1 MYILNPINNQLHSI
15 QIDGYAL
22 ISVYVYS
29 TMTQGKLKYFTGLS
43 PVYRFLPSSILWC
56 TLIHLQINFHSN
68 PPSPLFCGTLNISYR
83 NI

>member
-43 PVYRFLPSSILWC
+43 PVYPNLGFYPALYYGVP
-56 TLIHLQINFHSN
+56 
-68 PPSPLFCGTLNISYR
+68 
-83 NI
+83 